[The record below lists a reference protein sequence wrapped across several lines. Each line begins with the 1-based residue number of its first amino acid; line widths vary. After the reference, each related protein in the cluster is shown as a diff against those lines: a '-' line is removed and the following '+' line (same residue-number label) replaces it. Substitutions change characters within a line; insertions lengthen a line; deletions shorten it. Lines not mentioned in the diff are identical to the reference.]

1 MAMTRIACAALPLLV
16 AALPTQAATLE
27 QLNQQV
33 QQINKRI
40 AEQDSKLRINGFASL
55 SAAISDEDIKYN
67 NVADNRGVND
77 EVNFNRFSKVGVQMS
92 FKIDD
97 ANSVVTQLVSRGD
110 NEWDTKAEW
119 VYFKH
124 EFNNNLSMKMG
135 RIRTP
140 AYMLSEYL
148 DIGYAVP
155 WAQMPAETYT
165 ALAPFSNMDGF
176 DLTYSTDIGDNLIN
190 VQFAYGQSSSD
201 SFELNDILALSST
214 LQADTWSVRAAYA
227 TSSLDIVDSTTQTG
241 IALYGSDELTGITG
255 TFASVGFT
263 YDPGNIYFT
272 TEYTQIEVDE
282 EITDVDSAY
291 ATFGYRIGRWM
302 PAITYAMAESQDDKE
317 RTLQKA
323 FDNNPTLAPFVS
335 VAGLEAAA
343 AGGNATAQQVIG
355 GIQAFQAGNN
365 YDTNR
370 IGLSLR
376 YDMTAGTAIK
386 IQYDIIDTGDEG
398 GLFTSADYATAQAA
412 NKEPDGVN
420 MLTITIDTVF

>member
-1 MAMTRIACAALPLLV
+1 MAMKRIVCAALPLLLT
-16 AALPTQAATLE
+16 ALPTQAVTLE

-40 AEQDSKLRINGFASL
+40 SEQGNKLRINGFASL
-55 SAAISDEDIKYN
+55 SATISDEEVKYN
-67 NVADNRGVND
+67 DVND
-77 EVNFNRFSKVGVQMS
+77 EVNFNRFSKVGLQMS

-97 ANSVVTQLVSRGD
+97 DNSVVTQLVSRGE
-110 NEWDTKAEW
+110 NEWNTKAEW

-124 EFNNNLSMKMG
+124 QFSNNFSMKAG

-155 WAQMPAETYT
+155 WAQMPAETYS
-165 ALAPFSNMDGF
+165 ALEPFSNMDGF
-176 DLTYSTDIGDNLIN
+176 DLTYGTDIGDNLLS
-190 VQFAYGQSSSD
+190 VQFAYGQSSSE
-201 SFELNDILALSST
+201 SFALNDILSLSST
-214 LQADTWSVRAAYA
+214 FQADTWSARVAYA
-227 TSSLDIVDSTTQTG
+227 ISSLDVVDATLQG
-241 IALYGSDELTGITG
+241 AIGLYGSNELTGITG
-255 TFASVGFT
+255 TFTSAGVT

-282 EITDVDSAY
+282 QLADIDAVY

-302 PAITYAMAESQDDKE
+302 PALTYAIAESQDDKE
-317 RTLQKA
+317 RTLQAA
-323 FDNNPTLAPFVS
+323 FDNNSSLAPFGS
-335 VAGLEAAA
+335 VAGLQAAA

-355 GIQAFQAGNN
+355 GVQTFQAGNN

-376 YDMTAGTAIK
+376 YDMMAGTALK
-386 IQYDIIDTGDEG
+386 VQYDIIDAGDVG

-412 NKEPDGVN
+412 NNEPDSVN
-420 MLTITIDTVF
+420 MLTVSIDTVF